1 MPIYRYKLKKTQI
14 LLRQRLNTL
23 PYEEQGAKLFMKY
36 CTEHPEYKIDDLHMR
51 VSSEEREEDHYGNGG
66 GFDNFLE
73 IYINAEET
81 DDEYKERIDY
91 LEFKAIKDYERSLE
105 DKTTELRNTLNDG
118 QTDSVDATIRA
129 YTIMYDFAK
138 RRLEFYNRVK
148 KSNPGSQD

>member
-1 MPIYRYKLKKTQI
+1 MPIYRYKLKKTQV

-36 CTEHPEYKIDDLHMR
+36 CSEHPEYKIDELHMR
-51 VSSEEREEDHYGNGG
+51 VSSEEREEDHYGHGG

-81 DDEYKERIDY
+81 DDEDKERIDY

-105 DKTTELRNTLNDG
+105 NKTTELRNILNDS
-118 QTDSVDATIRA
+118 QTDNVNATIRA
-129 YTIMYDFAK
+129 YTIMSDFAK
-138 RRLEFYNRVK
+138 RRLEFYNKIK
-148 KSNPGSQD
+148 KSNPGSND